1 MSKTEDL
8 IGELIFDRN
17 SGHRITREELMEKT
31 GMQDR
36 SVRRCIE
43 RLRNKGAHIISDN
56 TAGYYWADSTTYNAF
71 CDRERKRGVHTM
83 KKKDWSNG
91 KQLSVAL

>member
-17 SGHRITREELMEKT
+17 SKQRITRAELMEKT
-31 GMQDR
+31 GYGDR
-36 SVRRCIE
+36 YVRTLIE

-56 TAGYYWADSTTYNAF
+56 TAGYYWADSDTYNAF

-83 KKKDWSNG
+83 KKKDWSNDR
-91 KQLSVAL
+91 QVMA